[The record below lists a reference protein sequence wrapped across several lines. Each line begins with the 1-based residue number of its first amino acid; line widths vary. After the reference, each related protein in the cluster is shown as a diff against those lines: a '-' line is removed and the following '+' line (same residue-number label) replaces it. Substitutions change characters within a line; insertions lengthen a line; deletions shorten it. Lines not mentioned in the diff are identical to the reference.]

1 MTELDPEDNKLLVL
15 ARGAMGRAG
24 GASGAAVRDT
34 DGRTY
39 AAGEVNLTALRL
51 TALQAAVAAA
61 ISSGAEGFEAA
72 VVVSGRLSDFGVT
85 AVREVSP
92 AAKIIF
98 TDRDGAVFEIVDDAA
113 MTVDAEAVSEVRG
126 G

>member
-1 MTELDPEDNKLLVL
+1 MTELDAEDNKLLVL
-15 ARGAMGRAG
+15 ARGALGRTG
-24 GASGAAVRDT
+24 GASGAAIRDT

-39 AAGEVNLTALRL
+39 AAGEVPLQALRL

-72 VVVSGRLSDFGVT
+72 VVVGGRFSDAGVM
-85 AVREVSP
+85 AVREVS
-92 AAKIIF
+92 ADARIVF
-98 TDRDGAVFEIVDDAA
+98 TDRAGAVFDI
-113 MTVDAEAVSEVRG
+113 AEGFDTDTSVEVQG

>member
-1 MTELDPEDNKLLVL
+1 MTDLDAEDNKLVVL
-15 ARGAMGRAG
+15 ARGALGRTG
-24 GASGAAVRDT
+24 GASGAAIRDT

-39 AAGEVNLTALRL
+39 AAGDVALQALRL

-72 VVVSGRLSDFGVT
+72 VVVGGRFSDAGVT
-85 AVREVSP
+85 AVREVS
-92 AAKIIF
+92 AEARIVF
-98 TDRDGAVFEIVDDAA
+98 TDRDGAVFDIVDDAA
-113 MTVDAEAVSEVRG
+113 TTEVHG

>member
-15 ARGAMGRAG
+15 ARGAMGRTG
-24 GASGAAVRDT
+24 GTSGAAVRDT

-39 AAGEVNLTALRL
+39 AAGEVGLTALRL
-51 TALQAAVAAA
+51 TALQASVAAA
-61 ISSGAEGFEAA
+61 ISSGAAGFEAA
-72 VVVSGRLSDFGVT
+72 VVVGGRLSDFGVT

-92 AAKIIF
+92 AARIIF
-98 TDRDGAVFEIVDDAA
+98 TDRDGAVFEIVDDSKLAA
-113 MTVDAEAVSEVRG
+113 DAAPASEVRG

>member
-1 MTELDPEDNKLLVL
+1 MTELDAEDNKLLVL
-15 ARGAMGRAG
+15 ARGALGRTG
-24 GASGAAVRDT
+24 GASGAAIRDT

-39 AAGEVNLTALRL
+39 AAGEVTLQALRL

-72 VVVSGRLSDFGVT
+72 VVVGGQFSDAGVM
-85 AVREVSP
+85 AVREVS
-92 AAKIIF
+92 ADARIVF
-98 TDRDGAVFEIVDDAA
+98 TDRAGAVFDI
-113 MTVDAEAVSEVRG
+113 AEGFHTDTSVEVQG

>member
-1 MTELDPEDNKLLVL
+1 MTELDPEDNKLVVL
-15 ARGAMGRAG
+15 ARGAMGRTG
-24 GASGAAVRDT
+24 GTSGAAIRDT

-39 AAGEVNLTALRL
+39 AAGEVSLTALRM
-51 TALQAAVAAA
+51 TALQAAVTAA

-72 VVVSGRLSDFGVT
+72 VVVGGRLSDYGVA

-92 AAKIIF
+92 EARIIF
-98 TDRDGAVFEIVDDAA
+98 TDQNGAVFEIVDDAEIA
-113 MTVDAEAVSEVRG
+113 VDAQAASEVAG